1 MEPEQPAPVPA
12 KQAVVIGATSM
23 VAPQLCTRLAAA
35 GYAGHCT
42 SRGAGGAALPA
53 GFRWQPLD
61 PAAPGDW
68 SSPAGAFV
76 FSLVPLPALVPLLPR
91 LEGAKQ
97 IVALST
103 AGLFYKTD
111 SPDPAERARIAA
123 IQDGE
128 QALQRFCEARGI
140 AWTLLRP
147 TLIYRPWED
156 LTVSAIARFIER
168 FGCFLVASPARGL
181 RQPVHAD
188 DVAQAAAAA
197 AENPRAAN
205 RAFTLT
211 GGETLSYRDMVRRV
225 FQALGRRPVILAL
238 PAWLLGLGLRL
249 ARGLV
254 GRTYSP
260 ALFARMNS
268 DAAFD
273 SSAAA
278 EALGFTPREF
288 RPEFPNRPR

>member
-1 MEPEQPAPVPA
+1 MEPEHAAAPAA

-23 VAPQLCTRLAAA
+23 IGPPLCARLAAA
-35 GYAGHCT
+35 GYTGLCT

-53 GFRWQPLD
+53 GFRWQALD
-61 PAAPGDW
+61 PEAPGEW
-68 SSPAGAFV
+68 SCPAGAVV

-91 LEGAKQ
+91 LAGASQ

-123 IQDGE
+123 VQDGE
-128 QALQRFCEARGI
+128 RALQRLCEAHGM
-140 AWTLLRP
+140 AWTVLRP

-197 AENPRAAN
+197 AGNPRAAD

-211 GGETLSYRDMVRRV
+211 GGETLSYREMVRRV
-225 FQALGRRPVILAL
+225 FRALGRRPVVLAL

-249 ARGLV
+249 AGSVV
-254 GRTYSP
+254 GGDYSP

-278 EALGFTPREF
+278 EALGYAPREF
-288 RPEFPNRPR
+288 RPEFPDRPR